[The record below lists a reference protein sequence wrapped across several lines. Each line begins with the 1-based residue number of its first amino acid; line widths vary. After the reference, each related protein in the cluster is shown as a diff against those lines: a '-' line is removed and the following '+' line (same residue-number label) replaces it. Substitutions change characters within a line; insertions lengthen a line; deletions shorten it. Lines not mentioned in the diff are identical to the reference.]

1 MATKGLL
8 AAYGILAA
16 ASFTAAAA
24 EPPQTGGAP
33 AGDANTRYC
42 LRVGPVTGNLA
53 ETVQCWTRAEWL
65 DQDVDIDK
73 EWAKEG
79 VSVIA

>member
-16 ASFTAAAA
+16 ASFPAAAA

>member
-1 MATKGLL
+1 MAIKSLF
-8 AAYGILAA
+8 AAYSMLAA

-33 AGDANTRYC
+33 AGEANTRYC
-42 LRVGPVTGNLA
+42 LRVRPVTGNIA
-53 ETVQCWTRAEWL
+53 ETVECWTRAEWL
-65 DQDVDIDK
+65 DQDVDVDK

-79 VSVIA
+79 VAVIP